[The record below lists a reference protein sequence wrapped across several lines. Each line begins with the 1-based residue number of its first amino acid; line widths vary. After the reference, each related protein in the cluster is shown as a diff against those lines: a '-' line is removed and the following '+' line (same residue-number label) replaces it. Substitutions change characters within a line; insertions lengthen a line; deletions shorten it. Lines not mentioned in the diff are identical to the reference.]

1 MGGRVLSA
9 VNLIRDAARTG
20 VWVGLDGDKLALRA
34 RVKPPDA
41 LIARLKANKPYIIA
55 LLRNAVCAVRPA
67 GYTDT
72 EWLAA
77 VADADRLGYPPREAA
92 Q

>member
-1 MGGRVLSA
+1 MEGSVMSA
-9 VNLIRDAARTG
+9 ANLIRDAARTG

-34 RVKPPDA
+34 PVKPPDA
-41 LIARLKANKPYIIA
+41 LLAKLKANKPEIIA
-55 LLRNAVCAVRPA
+55 LLRHAACAVRPA
-67 GYTDT
+67 GYSDA